1 MKSKSRLTLA
11 TENVA
16 QALYAVADGPGA
28 DEPHNSEACL
38 AWKGIADV
46 QREKEGRGD
55 APSARHQE
63 ETPVTRI

>member
-1 MKSKSRLTLA
+1 MKSKSRLTLV

-28 DEPHNSEACL
+28 DEPHNSSEACL
-38 AWKGIADV
+38 AWKGIADM

-55 APSARHQE
+55 APSERHQE
-63 ETPVTRI
+63 ETHP